1 MKRLS
6 IALIALL
13 IIAVLFIGA
22 IFIVPGL
29 VPTDTYRDK
38 MESELSQTMGRDV
51 KITGDIKISTFP
63 VVKIQTGPVSLANP
77 DGFSDNNFVD
87 VQAMSAKVRLLP
99 LLSKQVEIKGVTF
112 DSPNIR
118 LEKRAD
124 GAMNWML
131 SDSTEASFRTET
143 TEAGP
148 YKRDGRFTEYD
159 PALDLLKISDGS
171 FIYSDAVAGREIKAE
186 KINLDL
192 RAPSLDKPVSLKGDL
207 IVEGLPTSLDAKL
220 DSPLDF
226 MSGIATNFDAKIKTS
241 EGEID
246 TSGTFKQGEEIA
258 FDANF
263 DTDIIDPMALAKR
276 LPLPDT
282 VKFPDLTA
290 VRANGDIT
298 YGPNTTRLPN
308 VTFAAEGP
316 GMSVNYSG
324 AIDASDG
331 VVASGDFEA
340 KLDDMSI
347 VTPYLKKPIEAL
359 DIVKTVDAK
368 GTLDW
373 NGSRLNLPAFNG
385 TVEGTEMNAAFNG
398 SGIFDKTLALK
409 GDFEAS
415 SADMSVLR
423 PYLTPYLKKPIKAL
437 EIVKTVD
444 AKGTVDWDG
453 SRLNMPAFN
462 GSVGGTQLSA
472 EFNGSGSFDKTLALS
487 GDFQAKSDDL
497 SILTPYLSKPIAALN
512 AVNAVDAKGA
522 IDLDGPRVNF
532 SALNSSVTGPQVNAT
547 FNGSGSFD
555 KKLALN
561 GTFNGETPNLET
573 LLKEAGISQPDAAAV
588 KRLTASGNIALANN
602 SQVTLTNFAATAS
615 EGFVNG
621 QYNGQVGY
629 DKKLTLNGQVSG
641 DITDLGALNAAI
653 PREIPYADIAQR
665 VTLSSQIANKGSGY
679 ALSGLTA
686 ALEGGLLTGDFNGR
700 LATGNESDISG
711 TLNVASSSL
720 RSIARSQNIDLPIS
734 TDAGP
739 IFEAF
744 NLSGQVSG
752 TPNRINFTNGNLGLD
767 SLSGSGNFM
776 VQLGQAKPNLTGNL
790 ALGTLDLRPYMAAW
804 STQNPT
810 GQILPWATT
819 PIDLN
824 ALNSVNSQIDLTT
837 PAIITDR
844 VQLGQTDTSVKISNG
859 VLTTNIR
866 RAQIYN
872 GQVDG
877 TFAIGASRGVPSL
890 NIQTNVRSVDA
901 MNFLMATSGFEKVS
915 GTADL
920 TMSIQ
925 GNGRSQDAIMKSLSG
940 SGTFKVLNGQLLG
953 IDAANL
959 LSGVDQALVSRQ
971 LPLGAASGI
980 GGSTDFNDLDGT
992 FSMSQ
997 GRANVNQFQVQSR
1010 TLFMDAEGV
1019 IDVGNQNIDFRMRPM
1034 LSEGSDVAQVGIPL
1048 RFSGKFGQ
1056 AKPGLDSS
1064 FLSQIIQAKAAKK
1077 ARDLITDQVGGQLG
1091 GVLGGVLGGG
1101 STAPQ
1106 SGTAS
1111 GSSSPLSGLGLPIPG
1126 LGTQQPSTAPSQQQ
1140 TQEAPPPPPQPE
1152 EQIED
1157 ALKSIFGKKKK
1168 R

>member
-1 MKRLS
+1 MKRFS
-6 IALIALL
+6 IVIIALL
-13 IIAVLFIGA
+13 VIAILFVGA

-51 KITGDIKISTFP
+51 KITGDIKIKTFP
-63 VVKIQTGPVSLANP
+63 VVEIQTGPVSLANP

-87 VQAMSAKVRLLP
+87 VQAMSAKVRLWP

-112 DSPNIR
+112 ESPNIR

-124 GAMNWML
+124 GAMNWVL
-131 SDSTEASFRTET
+131 SDSTDASLKTDET
-143 TEAGP
+143 GP

-159 PALDLLKISDGS
+159 PALDLLQISNGT
-171 FIYSDAVAGREIKAE
+171 FTYVDAAAGREINAE

-207 IVEGLPTSLDAKL
+207 IIDDLPTSLDATL
-220 DSPLDF
+220 RSPLDF
-226 MSGIATNFDAKIKTS
+226 MQGVATAFDAKIKTS
-241 EGEID
+241 EGEIEA
-246 TSGTFKQGEEIA
+246 SGTFKEGEEIA
-258 FDANF
+258 FDASF
-263 DTDIIDPMALAKR
+263 DTDIVAPMALAKR
-276 LPLPDT
+276 LPLPET
-282 VKFPDLTA
+282 VKIPDLTA
-290 VRANGDIT
+290 VQANGDIS
-298 YGPNTTRLPN
+298 YGPNTTRLPK

-331 VVASGDFEA
+331 VKAGGDFEA

-347 VTPYLKKPIEAL
+347 VTPYLKTPIEAL
-359 DIVKTVDAK
+359 DLVKNVDAKGTMDWNGSRLTLPAFNGSVDGTGLTASFNGSGSYEKTLALSGDFEARTDDVAVLTPYLKTPIASLNAVKTVDAK
-368 GTLDW
+368 GTMDW
-373 NGSRLNLPAFNG
+373 NGSRLNLSALDS
-385 TVEGTEMNAAFNG
+385 TVTGPQVNA
-398 SGIFDKTLALK
+398 S
-409 GDFEAS
+409 
-415 SADMSVLR
+415 
-423 PYLTPYLKKPIKAL
+423 
-437 EIVKTVD
+437 
-444 AKGTVDWDG
+444 
-453 SRLNMPAFN
+453 
-462 GSVGGTQLSA
+462 
-472 EFNGSGSFDKTLALS
+472 FNGSGSFDKTLAL
-487 GDFQAKSDDL
+487 
-497 SILTPYLSKPIAALN
+497 
-512 AVNAVDAKGA
+512 
-522 IDLDGPRVNF
+522 
-532 SALNSSVTGPQVNAT
+532 
-547 FNGSGSFD
+547 
-555 KKLALN
+555 N
-561 GTFNGETPNLET
+561 GTFNSETPNLDS
-573 LLKEAGISQPDAAAV
+573 LLKEAGISQADAAAV
-588 KRLTASGNIALANN
+588 KRITASGNIALANN

-629 DKKLTLNGQVSG
+629 DKALSLNGQLSG
-641 DITDLGALNAAI
+641 EIPDVGALNAAI
-653 PREIPYADIAQR
+653 PREIPYADIAKR
-665 VTLSSQIANKGSGY
+665 VTLSSQIANQGSGY

-686 ALEGGLLTGDFNGR
+686 ALEGGLLTGDFSGR

-711 TLNVASSSL
+711 TLNVASTSL
-720 RSIARSQNIDLPIS
+720 RSIARSQNIDLPVS

-752 TPNRINFTNGNLGLD
+752 TPNRISFTNGNLGLD
-767 SLSGSGNFM
+767 ALAGSGNFM

-810 GQILPWATT
+810 GQIMPWATT

-824 ALNSVNSQIDLTT
+824 ALNSVNSQIELTT
-837 PAIITDR
+837 PGIITDR
-844 VQLGQTDTSVKISNG
+844 VQLGQTDTSVKIQNG
-859 VLTTNIR
+859 TLTTNIR

-890 NIQTNVRSVDA
+890 NIRTNIRSVDA

-925 GNGRSQDAIMKSLSG
+925 GGGSSQAAIMKSLSG
-940 SGTFKVLNGQLLG
+940 SGTFKVLNGQLIG

-959 LSGVDQALVSRQ
+959 LTGVDQALVSKQ
-971 LPLGAASGI
+971 LPLGAAGGI
-980 GGSTDFNDLDGT
+980 GGTTDFNDLDGT

-997 GRANVNQFQVQSR
+997 GRANVNRFQVQSR

-1019 IDVGNQNIDFRMRPM
+1019 IDVGDQNIDFRMRPM
-1034 LSEGSDVAQVGIPL
+1034 LSQGSDVAQFGIPI

-1056 AKPGLDSS
+1056 AKAGLDSS
-1064 FLSQIIQAKAAKK
+1064 FLSQIIQAQAKQK

-1101 STAPQ
+1101 SSAPQ
-1106 SGTAS
+1106 SGTS
-1111 GSSSPLSGLGLPIPG
+1111 PGSSSPLSGLGLPIPG
-1126 LGTQQPSTAPSQQQ
+1126 LGSPQPSQAPSQQQ
-1140 TQEAPPPPPQPE
+1140 PRQEAPPPPQPE

-1157 ALKSIFGKKKK
+1157 ALKGLFGKKKK
-1168 R
+1168 KKN